1 MADAKILIID
11 HEKTVKI
18 LTRIAYQILENNLEE
33 KELIIAGIQGRGFS
47 VASMLA
53 TKLGEISSLKVTLH
67 QLKLDKDQPK
77 SDEITMEPDT
87 KVKGKTVVIV
97 DDVLN
102 SGRTLIYSFIPFL
115 THGVKNIQTA
125 VLIDRN
131 HKCFPVA
138 ADYVGISLATTSREH
153 VNVVIND
160 KGQVSAYLN

>member
-1 MADAKILIID
+1 MADANILIIN

-18 LTRIAYQILENNLEE
+18 LTRMAYQILENNLEE
-33 KELIIAGIQGRGFS
+33 KELIIAGIHGRGFS
-47 VASMLA
+47 VARMLA
-53 TKLGEISSLKVTLH
+53 AKLGEISPIKISLH
-67 QLKLDKDQPK
+67 ELKLDKDQPRA
-77 SDEITMEPDT
+77 DEITMEPDT

-102 SGRTLIYSFIPFL
+102 SGRTLIYSFMPFL

-138 ADYVGISLATTSREH
+138 ADYVGMSLATTSQEH
-153 VNVVIND
+153 VNVEIN
-160 KGQVSAYLN
+160 KQGQVSAYLN

>member
-1 MADAKILIID
+1 
-11 HEKTVKI
+11 
-18 LTRIAYQILENNLEE
+18 
-33 KELIIAGIQGRGFS
+33 
-47 VASMLA
+47 MLA